1 MRQASEERKTKETNI
16 KVTWKLD
23 GGGKHQ
29 IKTSIPF
36 MNHMLELFA
45 RHGYFDLKVDASGDT
60 DIDAHHTIEDLGIVM
75 GAAFKKAL
83 GDKKSINRYGFQII
97 PMDESLALISLDISN
112 RPYLDFNVKFKNS
125 LQHFDKAL
133 VKEFF
138 SAFVI
143 HAGITL
149 HIRML
154 EGDNTHHMIEAI
166 FKAFAKALRVG
177 VDVNTREKGIPSTKG
192 VI

>member
-1 MRQASEERKTKETNI
+1 MRQAREERKTKETSI
-16 KVTWKLD
+16 KITWKLD
-23 GGGKHQ
+23 GTGKHQ

-36 MNHMLELFA
+36 MDHMLELFS
-45 RHGYFDLKVDASGDT
+45 RHGYFDLKVDAYGDT
-60 DIDAHHTIEDLGIVM
+60 DIDAHHTVEDLGIVL
-75 GAAFKKAL
+75 GSVFKNAL
-83 GDKKSINRYGFQII
+83 GDKKSINRYGFQVL

-112 RPYLDFNVKFKNS
+112 RPYLDFNVKFKSS
-125 LQHFDKAL
+125 LQNFDKAL

-138 SAFVI
+138 SAFVN

-154 EGDNTHHMIEAI
+154 SGDNTHHMIEAI
-166 FKAFAKALRVG
+166 FKAFAKALRSAIE
-177 VDVNTREKGIPSTKG
+177 VNTREKGIPSTKG